1 MSNIAYV
8 RVSTKE
14 QNTGRQFHC
23 FGDKGIK
30 LDKTFEEH
38 ISGKNTDRPQ
48 LQKMLEYVREGD
60 TLYIESIS
68 RLARSTADF
77 LSIIKQLNDKGIA
90 VKFLK
95 ENFDTSTAQGKFTLT
110 IFAALAELERETI
123 RERQRE
129 GINLCLQEGRA
140 YGRPK
145 KTFSRTF
152 ATNYEKWKAGKI
164 KAVDFMRL
172 ENLKSSTF
180 YRMVKEY
187 EIKPWAQGGK
197 TVASNCQ
204 MLCTQCNIKKS
215 NK

>member
-1 MSNIAYV
+1 MANIAYV

-14 QNTGRQFHC
+14 QNTGRQFQC
-23 FGDKGIK
+23 FSERGIK

-38 ISGKNTDRPQ
+38 ISGKDTNRPE

-77 LSIIKQLNDKGIA
+77 LSIVKQLNDKGVA
-90 VKFLK
+90 VNSLK
-95 ENFDTSTAQGKFTLT
+95 ESFDTSSPQGKFTLT

-129 GINLCLQEGRA
+129 GIALCLQEGRA

-145 KTFSRTF
+145 KQFSKTF
-152 ATNYEKWKAGKI
+152 AGNYEAWKAGKI
-164 KAVDFMRL
+164 KSVEFMRL

-180 YRMVKEY
+180 YRMTKEY
-187 EIKPWAQGGK
+187 EANVKNLHTNQ
-197 TVASNCQ
+197 
-204 MLCTQCNIKKS
+204 
-215 NK
+215 

>member
-1 MSNIAYV
+1 MANIGYI

-14 QNTGRQFHC
+14 QNTGRQFQC
-23 FGDKGIK
+23 FADKGIK

-68 RLARSTADF
+68 RLARSSVDF
-77 LSIIKQLNDKGIA
+77 FNIVQMLNDKGVAICS
-90 VKFLK
+90 LK
-95 ENFDTSTAQGKFTLT
+95 ESFDSTTPQGKFTLS

-129 GINLCLQEGRA
+129 GINLCLKEGRA
-140 YGRPK
+140 YGRPRK
-145 KTFSRTF
+145 QLSKTF
-152 ATNYEKWKAGKI
+152 AGNYEAWKAGKI

-172 ENLKSSTF
+172 EGLKSSTF

-187 EIKPWAQGGK
+187 ENEQNAD
-197 TVASNCQ
+197 S
-204 MLCTQCNIKKS
+204 
-215 NK
+215 

>member
-1 MSNIAYV
+1 MANIAYV

-14 QNTGRQFHC
+14 QNTGRQFQC
-23 FGDKGIK
+23 FSERGIK

-38 ISGKNTDRPQ
+38 ISGKDTNRPE

-77 LSIIKQLNDKGIA
+77 LSIVKQLNDKGVA
-90 VKFLK
+90 VNSLK
-95 ENFDTSTAQGKFTLT
+95 ESFDTSSPQGKFTLT

-129 GINLCLQEGRA
+129 GIDLCLQEGRA

-145 KTFSRTF
+145 KQFSKTF
-152 ATNYEKWKAGKI
+152 AGNYADWKAGKI
-164 KAVDFMRL
+164 KAVDFMKL

-180 YRMVKEY
+180 YRMTKEY
-187 EIKPWAQGGK
+187 EANVKNLHTNQ
-197 TVASNCQ
+197 
-204 MLCTQCNIKKS
+204 
-215 NK
+215 